1 MAGIKKGR
9 NTKLRRADLIGGIFM
24 LALSLCMIFV
34 VIPAETQEGVW
45 FGLSPYFFPTL
56 LMAGI
61 AFASAL
67 LIVQSVTRPA
77 RGSEPPLALSPRQLA
92 MFGIVAAIIVAGVV
106 AIDLLGLWTGGP
118 VLIAALML
126 FMGER
131 RPLRIVATSIIP
143 VAVVH
148 LVVFYVLRSPL
159 P

>member
-1 MAGIKKGR
+1 
-9 NTKLRRADLIGGIFM
+9 M

-56 LMAGI
+56 LMSGI
-61 AFASAL
+61 ALASAL
-67 LIVQSVTRPA
+67 LIVQSARRPA
-77 RGSEPPLALSPRQLA
+77 DGSEPPLSLSLRQLA
-92 MFGIVAAIIVAGVV
+92 MFALAAAIIVAGAV
-106 AIDLLGLWTGGP
+106 AIDLFGLWTGGP
-118 VLIAALML
+118 LLIAALML

-131 RPLRIVATSIIP
+131 RPLRIVATAVIP